1 MKRLFPLVAAFTL
14 AALLLTSGL
23 FSQSV
28 AQLPPAGSPPS
39 ASQKG
44 RQQPLPSP
52 TAETAP
58 PTADIPDP
66 LLDVPP
72 LPKGKVTLVGGTV
85 ANIDRIRDRLAIQPF
100 GGGSKMKVF
109 FDERTHIYRDGVE
122 ITQAKINKG
131 DRIYVDTMLDG
142 ARVFARTI
150 RILTQFGPADARGQ
164 LQSFDPRNGNIYM
177 RDELSSR
184 AISFR
189 LTPATAIKQNNQ
201 LATQAQLRPGALI
214 AVKFSPDRSTR
225 GLATEISILALPGT
239 NFVFSGKITYVDM
252 RSHLLAVANQTDS
265 KTYDI
270 HFDPSRTIEAGQ
282 LTVGAEVT
290 IDTVFNGS
298 GYEATKIVVNQP
310 GAAE

>member
-177 RDELSSR
+177 RDELSSDCGEIFPR
-184 AISFR
+184 PLHS
-189 LTPATAIKQNNQ
+189 
-201 LATQAQLRPGALI
+201 RPGN
-214 AVKFSPDRSTR
+214 
-225 GLATEISILALPGT
+225 G
-239 NFVFSGKITYVDM
+239 NF
-252 RSHLLAVANQTDS
+252 H
-265 KTYDI
+265 
-270 HFDPSRTIEAGQ
+270 
-282 LTVGAEVT
+282 
-290 IDTVFNGS
+290 
-298 GYEATKIVVNQP
+298 P
-310 GAAE
+310 GATGHKFCFFGKNYVCGYALSPAGGR